1 VRSVEGVSGTVPMQ
15 WQIVPGDRFGQARP
29 WTQTR
34 RNDILLNLGDQR
46 LGVRVF
52 DVGEPTVEAHCIS
65 GSFDCGPGHRGLLSL
80 NASDRAPDF
89 LSDRRSIEA
98 NVART
103 IDRWREW
110 SASIEYDGPWRTVV
124 RRSAIALKLLL
135 HTSTGAIAAA
145 ATTSLPERIGGDKN
159 WDYRYSW
166 IRDSSFTADALI
178 SLGLHEEVQS
188 AVTWLLRT
196 LQSTAPDLHV
206 FYTLDGKVA
215 TGQTELNADGY
226 RGSKPVRAGNGA
238 SQQTQLGTFGDLFD
252 TVWRYVDAGHALDP
266 ETSHLLVELADRCC
280 DMWLTP
286 DSGIW
291 ELSDQQHYTISKMG
305 CWVALDRAISLTEVG
320 EIDSGHADRWRAERA
335 EIHDWVNQHC
345 WSEHKRSYTFYAGT
359 DELDAATLLAA
370 RTGFDRGERLA
381 GTIDAVR
388 AELGCGALVYRYS
401 GMDQEE
407 GAFLACTYWLVEAL
421 AVAGRRKEAAALM
434 EQAVALVN
442 DVGLL
447 AEQMDPR
454 TGEMLGN
461 LPQGLSHLAL
471 INAAVTLHRRSGTP
485 A

>member
-1 VRSVEGVSGTVPMQ
+1 
-15 WQIVPGDRFGQARP
+15 
-29 WTQTR
+29 
-34 RNDILLNLGDQR
+34 
-46 LGVRVF
+46 
-52 DVGEPTVEAHCIS
+52 
-65 GSFDCGPGHRGLLSL
+65 
-80 NASDRAPDF
+80 
-89 LSDRRSIEA
+89 
-98 NVART
+98 
-103 IDRWREW
+103 
-110 SASIEYDGPWRTVV
+110 
-124 RRSAIALKLLL
+124 
-135 HTSTGAIAAA
+135 
-145 ATTSLPERIGGDKN
+145 
-159 WDYRYSW
+159 
-166 IRDSSFTADALI
+166 
-178 SLGLHEEVQS
+178 
-188 AVTWLLRT
+188 
-196 LQSTAPDLHV
+196 
-206 FYTLDGKVA
+206 
-215 TGQTELNADGY
+215 
-226 RGSKPVRAGNGA
+226 
-238 SQQTQLGTFGDLFD
+238 
-252 TVWRYVDAGHALDP
+252 
-266 ETSHLLVELADRCC
+266 
-280 DMWLTP
+280 
-286 DSGIW
+286 
-291 ELSDQQHYTISKMG
+291 MG
-305 CWVALDRAISLTEVG
+305 CWVALDRAISLTELG
-320 EIDSGHADRWRAERA
+320 EMDSGHADRWRAERA

-485 A
+485 AEPTVRTYLEGRNDRATRRGGDRRQRRRRPGSGSGARQAGLERRGSCPR

>member
-1 VRSVEGVSGTVPMQ
+1 
-15 WQIVPGDRFGQARP
+15 
-29 WTQTR
+29 
-34 RNDILLNLGDQR
+34 
-46 LGVRVF
+46 
-52 DVGEPTVEAHCIS
+52 
-65 GSFDCGPGHRGLLSL
+65 
-80 NASDRAPDF
+80 
-89 LSDRRSIEA
+89 
-98 NVART
+98 
-103 IDRWREW
+103 
-110 SASIEYDGPWRTVV
+110 
-124 RRSAIALKLLL
+124 
-135 HTSTGAIAAA
+135 
-145 ATTSLPERIGGDKN
+145 
-159 WDYRYSW
+159 
-166 IRDSSFTADALI
+166 
-178 SLGLHEEVQS
+178 
-188 AVTWLLRT
+188 
-196 LQSTAPDLHV
+196 
-206 FYTLDGKVA
+206 
-215 TGQTELNADGY
+215 
-226 RGSKPVRAGNGA
+226 
-238 SQQTQLGTFGDLFD
+238 
-252 TVWRYVDAGHALDP
+252 
-266 ETSHLLVELADRCC
+266 
-280 DMWLTP
+280 
-286 DSGIW
+286 
-291 ELSDQQHYTISKMG
+291 
-305 CWVALDRAISLTEVG
+305 LTEVG

-345 WSEHKRSYTFYAGT
+345 WSESKRSYTFYAGA

-434 EQAVALVN
+434 EEAVALVN